1 MSAPTDLIG
10 NIALFEGIEGRELKQ
25 LADSFKERQF
35 NQGDVIAEEGKTGVG
50 FFVIAEG
57 EAEVLVH
64 GNSVDTLKSGEY
76 FGEIALIDDGARTA
90 TVRAKTPLRAYG
102 LTAWD
107 FRAFVESNASVSWKL
122 LVAMAKLFR
131 QSQHQTTA

>member
-1 MSAPTDLIG
+1 MSAPPDLIRTVP
-10 NIALFEGIEGRELKQ
+10 LFEGIEGRELKQ
-25 LADSFKERQF
+25 LAGAFKERQF
-35 NQGDVIAEEGKTGVG
+35 DAGHVIAEEGKSGVG

-64 GNSVDTLKSGEY
+64 GEPVDTLKAGEY

-90 TVRAKTPLRAYG
+90 TVRAKTGLKAYG
-102 LTAWD
+102 LTSWD
-107 FRAFVESNASVSWKL
+107 FRAFVETNASVSWKL

-131 QSQHQTTA
+131 QSQKQT

>member
-1 MSAPTDLIG
+1 MPAPTELLEDVG
-10 NIALFEGIEGRELKQ
+10 LFEGLEKRELNR

-35 NQGDVIAEEGKTGVG
+35 DEGDVIAEEGKSGIG

-64 GNSVDTLKSGEY
+64 GDAVDTLKPGEY
-76 FGEIALIDDGARTA
+76 FGEIALIDAGARTA
-90 TVRAKTPLRAYG
+90 TVRAKTPLKAYG
-102 LTAWD
+102 LTGWD

-131 QSQHQTTA
+131 QSQK